1 MYEKTCGETIHALH
15 YSLQQQERCELARM
29 YSMLPVLYQ
38 GRKKARSDS
47 VPLPLILH

>member
-15 YSLQQQERCELARM
+15 YSLQQEERCELARM